1 MRTKITIQEL
11 VDMCTEKGLSLDT
24 NIVIGDIDNW
34 NKPLL
39 YEFEADAKQYTSGA
53 TEIVLSIYSE
63 EEEEWPYKP
72 LELNSTSC
80 LPV

>member
-1 MRTKITIQEL
+1 MKTITVQKLIDL
-11 VDMCTEKGLSLDT
+11 CNEKGLSLDT

-53 TEIVLSIYSE
+53 AEIVLSIYSEE

-80 LPV
+80 LLV